1 MAMKHLHHV
10 KGTPWTM
17 AEVRDL
23 AEDRKRRSLTLIA
36 EEMGVH
42 RGGLWDVLQR
52 AGMADS
58 RTGPTPADLKVKRAR
73 ELLLTK
79 AYLLHYQDKHTWTE
93 VAERVEWPHAVR
105 SLMAAVKKFKQAT
118 EISTPRVYGLG
129 ARRSMSAHR
138 RSQQDVRDAL
148 VQGTED
154 AGLVERALRNLRS
167 NGRPMTRR
175 GLVTEA
181 FAIGSTQADFLC
193 RRFGLDP
200 DAIIGAH
207 LAFGDEC
214 PTCTQT
220 IEWGEDV

>member
-1 MAMKHLHHV
+1 MKHLHHT
-10 KGTPWTM
+10 KGSPWTM

-42 RGGLWDVLQR
+42 RGGLWDVLRR

-58 RTGPTPADLKVKRAR
+58 RAGPTLEEQKAKRKR

-79 AYLLHYQDKHTWTE
+79 AYLLHYQDKLTWVE
-93 VAERVEWPHAVR
+93 VADRIEWQYTVR
-105 SLMAAVKKFKQAT
+105 SLMAAVKKFKKVT
-118 EISTPRVYGLG
+118 ELNAPRTYGLG

-154 AGLVERALRNLRS
+154 AGLVERVLRNLRS
-167 NGRPMTRR
+167 AGRPTTRR
-175 GLVTEA
+175 ALVTEA
-181 FAIGSTQADFLC
+181 FAVGSTQADFLC

-214 PTCTQT
+214 PTCAQT
-220 IEWGEDV
+220 VEWGEDA